1 MRKAVRECSIKNK
14 QMKKSILS
22 AVFILFAGF
31 TFAQSAKYE
40 SAMKANI
47 SRLDSMAVK
56 NSAEDLSNSFIR
68 IGDAEK
74 TQWLPYYY
82 GAYCKAFQALAEK
95 DNSKKD
101 ALADKA
107 TELITKAETIL
118 GKENS
123 ETDVIKSMI
132 ATAHMMVDPASR
144 YMTYGQD
151 ISSNLQKAEALD
163 STNPR
168 PVLVQAQNTFF
179 TAEQYGGG
187 KDAAKPM
194 FKKAQQLFSS
204 FKPETDLSPAWGQ
217 TSLNYFLSQYK

>member
-1 MRKAVRECSIKNK
+1 
-14 QMKKSILS
+14 MKKSILLL
-22 AVFILFAGF
+22 AFICFAAL
-31 TFAQSAKYE
+31 TYAQSAKYE

-56 NSAEDLSNSFIR
+56 NNAEDLSNSFIR

-82 GAYCKAFQALAEK
+82 AAYSKAFQALTEK

-107 TELITKAETIL
+107 TELITKAEGIL

-151 ISSNLQKAEALD
+151 ISSNIEKAETLD
-163 STNPR
+163 PTNPR
-168 PVLVQAQNTFF
+168 PVLVQAQNTFY
-179 TAEQYGGG
+179 TPEQYGGG

-194 FKKAQQLFSS
+194 FEKAKQLFEN
-204 FKPETDLSPAWGQ
+204 FKPETDLSPTWGQ

>member
-1 MRKAVRECSIKNK
+1 
-14 QMKKSILS
+14 MKKSILFVALIFFS
-22 AVFILFAGF
+22 AFS
-31 TFAQSAKYE
+31 FAQSAKYQ

-47 SRLDSMAVK
+47 SLLDSMAVK
-56 NSAEDLSNSFIR
+56 NNAEDLSNAFAR

-82 GAYCKAFQALAEK
+82 AAYCKAFQALTEK
-95 DNSKKD
+95 DNTKKD
-101 ALADKA
+101 ALADNA
-107 TELITKAETIL
+107 NALITKAEGIL

-151 ISSNLQKAEALD
+151 ISTNLQKAETLD

-168 PVLVQAQNTFF
+168 PVLVQAQNTFY
-179 TAEQYGGG
+179 TPEQYGGG

-194 FKKAQQLFSS
+194 FEKAKQLFAN
-204 FKPETDLSPAWGQ
+204 FKPESDISPSWGQ
-217 TSLNYFLSQYK
+217 TSMNYFLSQYK

>member
-1 MRKAVRECSIKNK
+1 
-14 QMKKSILS
+14 MKKSILFVALIFFS
-22 AVFILFAGF
+22 AFS
-31 TFAQSAKYE
+31 FAQSAKYQ

-47 SRLDSMAVK
+47 SLLDSMAVK
-56 NSAEDLSNSFIR
+56 NNAEDLSNAFAR

-82 GAYCKAFQALAEK
+82 AAYCKAFQALTEK
-95 DNSKKD
+95 DNTKKD
-101 ALADKA
+101 ALADNA
-107 TELITKAETIL
+107 NALITKAEGIL

-151 ISSNLQKAEALD
+151 ISTNLQKAETLD

-168 PVLVQAQNTFF
+168 PVLVQAQNTFY
-179 TAEQYGGG
+179 TPEQYGGG

-194 FKKAQQLFSS
+194 FEKAKQLFAN
-204 FKPETDLSPAWGQ
+204 FKPELDISPSWGQ
-217 TSLNYFLSQYK
+217 TSMNYFLSQYK